1 MTVRG
6 AGTWLAYQSARSTGK
21 ETKTWKGR
29 QWLAFP
35 IG

>member
-6 AGTWLAYQSARSTGK
+6 AGTWLAYQSAMSIVK
-21 ETKTWKGR
+21 ETKSWKGR
-29 QWLAFP
+29 LWLAFT

>member
-6 AGTWLAYQSARSTGK
+6 AGTWLAYQSARSTGEK
-21 ETKTWKGR
+21 TKTWKGR
-29 QWLAFP
+29 QWPAFP